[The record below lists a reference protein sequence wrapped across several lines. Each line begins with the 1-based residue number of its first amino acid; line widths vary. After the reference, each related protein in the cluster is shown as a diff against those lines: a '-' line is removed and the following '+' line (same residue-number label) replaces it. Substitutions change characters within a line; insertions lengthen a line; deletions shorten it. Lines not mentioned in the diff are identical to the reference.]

1 VYVINAT
8 TVYYTIRLKK
18 YRGDE
23 IFTISIKDILKY
35 YKKEKYKED
44 IDVTTVLLKEYY
56 KYLDIFKKRLPGPP
70 PIRGTNIDI
79 YIELKEGAT
88 LPRI

>member
-1 VYVINAT
+1 VYTINAA
-8 TVYYTIRLKK
+8 TVHYTIRLKK

-23 IFTISIKDILKY
+23 IFTISMKDILKY

-44 IDVTTVLLKEYY
+44 IDIITVLPKEYHD
-56 KYLDIFKKRLPGPP
+56 YLDVFKKRLSGLP
-70 PIRGTNIDI
+70 PIRGTNINI

>member
-1 VYVINAT
+1 VYAINAAAA
-8 TVYYTIRLKK
+8 YYTIKLKK

-44 IDVTTVLLKEYY
+44 INVTTVLLKEYY
-56 KYLDIFKKRLPGPP
+56 TI
-70 PIRGTNIDI
+70 
-79 YIELKEGAT
+79 
-88 LPRI
+88 